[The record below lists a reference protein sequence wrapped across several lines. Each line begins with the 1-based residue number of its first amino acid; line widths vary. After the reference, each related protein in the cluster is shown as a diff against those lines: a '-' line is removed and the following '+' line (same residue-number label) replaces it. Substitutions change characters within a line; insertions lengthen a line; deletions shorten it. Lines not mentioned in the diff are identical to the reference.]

1 MQTQHRITD
10 FLSRGDCNAGS
21 ASAGGSH
28 ANLVI
33 KSDNMMT
40 TCKPIPPFS
49 RLSGSSNMMGE
60 WAVID
65 NARQYI
71 SFQGALVKWQ
81 LVVID
86 WKQSF

>member
-1 MQTQHRITD
+1 MQTD
-10 FLSRGDCNAGS
+10 
-21 ASAGGSH
+21 
-28 ANLVI
+28 
-33 KSDNMMT
+33 
-40 TCKPIPPFS
+40 PPFS
-49 RLSGSSNMMGE
+49 RLSGGGNMMGE

-65 NARQYI
+65 NTRQYI